1 MHKVH
6 FNMQHAAV
14 HAALYYAIQDGGLM
28 AVAVAMAVG
37 DGTDGR
43 CRDGGDD
50 ADGSHGP

>member
-1 MHKVH
+1 ML
-6 FNMQHAAV
+6 